1 MREMREWLPREV
13 SSILDEFRRLDRLL
27 KDFWGTHPE
36 VMSEVEWRPAM
47 DLEETDDDYIVQVE
61 LPGLKKEDIE
71 ISVSE
76 DHLTIKGERKREKEE
91 KGKRYHRIERWYGK
105 FERTVRFPTKVD
117 PNKAKAEY
125 KAGVLRVTL
134 PKLERAK
141 PHRIEIKVE
150 E

>member
-1 MREMREWLPREV
+1 
-13 SSILDEFRRLDRLL
+13 
-27 KDFWGTHPE
+27 
-36 VMSEVEWRPAM
+36 M

-61 LPGLKKEDIE
+61 LPGLKREDIE